1 LEEAKMKLC
10 LISPPAPFA
19 TEPAMNPPLSLCYI
33 SACAKEQVKGIEII
47 GIDYALH
54 KEYDYNTLAYTR
66 ELPID
71 CEIYGITAFSAQFR
85 WLREIIEFLKTA
97 NPTCK
102 VVVGGPHASACPE
115 EVISLGADHVV
126 VGLGEQF
133 FDDLING
140 YDVPQPLEPINEYR
154 SICLDKLPIPD
165 RELFGLANY
174 KRTING
180 EQAVHI
186 ITLRGC
192 PYSCRFCHKSSVGS
206 QIRYRSIEKVLEEVD
221 YLMSTYGTKGFV
233 IYDDCFTLLNGRVD
247 RFCEEFKKRGIF
259 WRCWSRTNLVTEDML
274 ALMKDSGL
282 SSITFGVESGDDK
295 ILQVINKKTTVAHN
309 RAALLACKKI
319 GLPVRCSLM
328 YGNPYE
334 NRESVDNTIKLMEEC
349 QPDEWNLAVLAPVP
363 GSEFWDRPEL
373 YGLKFDKEWV
383 KSQDYLV
390 TNRFQESG
398 VGSLWIEHVGTPKEV
413 LQANLQYMIG
423 TLERV
428 CLRKKIQDTIQTI
441 DRSKL

>member
-1 LEEAKMKLC
+1 
-10 LISPPAPFA
+10 
-19 TEPAMNPPLSLCYI
+19 
-33 SACAKEQVKGIEII
+33 
-47 GIDYALH
+47 
-54 KEYDYNTLAYTR
+54 
-66 ELPID
+66 
-71 CEIYGITAFSAQFR
+71 
-85 WLREIIEFLKTA
+85 
-97 NPTCK
+97 
-102 VVVGGPHASACPE
+102 
-115 EVISLGADHVV
+115 
-126 VGLGEQF
+126 
-133 FDDLING
+133 
-140 YDVPQPLEPINEYR
+140 
-154 SICLDKLPIPD
+154 
-165 RELFGLANY
+165 
-174 KRTING
+174 
-180 EQAVHI
+180 
-186 ITLRGC
+186 
-192 PYSCRFCHKSSVGS
+192 
-206 QIRYRSIEKVLEEVD
+206 
-221 YLMSTYGTKGFV
+221 
-233 IYDDCFTLLNGRVD
+233 
-247 RFCEEFKKRGIF
+247 
-259 WRCWSRTNLVTEDML
+259 ML